1 MNALHEQFIAE
12 SRELI
17 HQATDD
23 LITIEREGVTKER
36 VERLL
41 RTFHTLKGSAGVV
54 ELVAM
59 SLTLHSAEDLLTA
72 IHAGRLGTTAGI
84 IDQSLACLDLVSR
97 WVDEFEVHRSLP
109 LRADD
114 EARVMIRRLRDLMP
128 DSAPTQQIAPE
139 RKTSAHIGDEAAAA
153 WVLRLIQS
161 DRAQNFLRAQPRSTE
176 LVAISY
182 EPLVGCFFNGDDPMA
197 LMRKI
202 PHLVAFN
209 IDAREAWP
217 PVAELDPFACHLR
230 FQGISAGNRAEL
242 SQIFRLVPD
251 QVRII
256 DVPLERFGLRQS
268 TGVVEIDSTAL
279 TRAVITE
286 QRRIVDVSHRSEDF
300 TGRIGAAAR
309 VAANAMRHDLRIE
322 LAEQIER
329 AGATAI
335 RERNVEPLLS
345 ILDNTIELI
354 TPLSPR
360 AEGEKAET
368 GAQSSRR
375 AEVERAAGHWIRVE
389 ESRIDTLVN
398 LVGELLVAKNS
409 FAHLAT
415 RIERDIETGEVAQA
429 IGRER
434 EAIERLATE
443 MHAAIL
449 QLRMVP
455 LAEVFRSFPRLVR
468 DMSRRFNKKV
478 RLLTLGE
485 TTESDKS
492 IVDRL
497 FEPLMHLVRNALDHG
512 IESPDERRAAGKP
525 ESSTITMQAS
535 RIGDRLVVEVI
546 DDGRGIN
553 PDIIR
558 RRARERGSLTLEE
571 LANQSDEQVID
582 LVFSA
587 GFSTTAEVSDVSG
600 RGVGMDVVRTT
611 VEQIGGWVSLASH
624 VGVGTTVRLDLPI
637 SIAMSRIMLAEAAGQ
652 VFGIPMEGVT
662 ETLHLSP
669 DRIGQIKSNDA
680 FVLRDRVLPICS
692 LAELMNL
699 PEKPGHK
706 SDARLVIITE
716 TSGRMVALEVDAIR
730 DPLEVVLKPMQGLL
744 ANARGYLGTTL
755 LGDGRVLLVLDLKEL
770 LP

>member
-1 MNALHEQFIAE
+1 MNALHEQFIVEA
-12 SRELI
+12 RELI
-17 HQATDD
+17 HQAIDD
-23 LITIEREGVTKER
+23 LITTEREGVANER

-54 ELVAM
+54 ELPAM
-59 SLTLHSAEDLLTA
+59 SLTLHAAEDVLAA
-72 IHAGRLGTTAGI
+72 IHVGRLDTTATI
-84 IDQSLACLDLVSR
+84 IDQALACLDLVSR
-97 WVDEFEVHRSLP
+97 WVDEFEAHRSLP

-114 EARVMIRRLRDLMP
+114 DARVMTRQLRNLLLN
-128 DSAPTQQIAPE
+128 SAPTQQIASE
-139 RKTSAHIGDEAAAA
+139 RKASASVGDEASPE

-161 DRAQNFLRAQPRSTE
+161 ERAQNFLRAQARSIE

-182 EPLVGCFFNGDDPMA
+182 EPHVGCFFNGDDPIA
-197 LMRKI
+197 LMRKV
-202 PHLVAFN
+202 PQLLAFH
-209 IDAREAWP
+209 IEAREAWAP
-217 PVAELDPFACHLR
+217 LAELDPFVCLLR
-230 FQGISAGNRAEL
+230 FQGISAGNRTEL
-242 SQIFRLVPD
+242 SHIFRLVPD
-251 QVRII
+251 QVRIV

-268 TGVVEIDSTAL
+268 TGIDEIDRAAL
-279 TRAVITE
+279 IRAVIAE
-286 QRRIVDVSHRSEDF
+286 QRLIVDFTDRSEDF

-309 VAANAMRHDLRIE
+309 VAANAMRYHLRID

-329 AGATAI
+329 AGATAT

-345 ILDNTIELI
+345 ILDDTIELI
-354 TPLSPR
+354 APIAPHT
-360 AEGEKAET
+360 EEEKAKT
-368 GAQSSRR
+368 GGPSSGRT
-375 AEVERAAGHWIRVE
+375 EIERAAEHWVRVE

-398 LVGELLVAKNS
+398 LAGELLVVKNS

-415 RIERDIETGEVAQA
+415 RIERPIETGEVAQA

-455 LAEVFRSFPRLVR
+455 LAQVFRSFPRLVR
-468 DMSRRFNKKV
+468 DMSQRFNKKV

-485 TTESDKS
+485 TTESDKA

-512 IESPDERRAAGKP
+512 IESPEERRAAGKP

-535 RIGDRLVVEVI
+535 RLGDRLVVEVI
-546 DDGRGIN
+546 DDGRGID
-553 PDIIR
+553 PEIIR
-558 RRARERGSLTLEE
+558 RRARVRGLLTIEE
-571 LANQSDEQVID
+571 LADQSDDQIID

-587 GFSTTAEVSDVSG
+587 GFSTATEVSDVSG
-600 RGVGMDVVRTT
+600 RGVGMDVVRATA
-611 VEQIGGWVSLASH
+611 EQIGGWVSLASR
-624 VGVGTTVRLDLPI
+624 VGAGTTVRLDLPI
-637 SIAMSRIMLAEAAGQ
+637 SIAMSRIMVAEAGGQ

-669 DRIGQIKSNDA
+669 DRIAQIKSNDA
-680 FVLRDRVLPICS
+680 FVLRDRILPICS

-699 PEKPGHK
+699 PEEPGRK

-730 DPLEVVLKPMQGLL
+730 DRLDVVLKPMQGLL

>member
-12 SRELI
+12 ARELI
-17 HQATDD
+17 HEATDD
-23 LITIEREGVTKER
+23 LITIEREGAAKER

-54 ELVAM
+54 ELAAM
-59 SLTLHSAEDLLTA
+59 SLTLHAAEDLLAT
-72 IHAGRLGTTAGI
+72 IHVGRRDTTAGI
-84 IDQSLACLDLVSR
+84 IDQALACLDLVSR
-97 WVDEFEVHRSLP
+97 WVDDFEAHRSLP

-114 EARVMIRRLRDLMP
+114 DARVMTRQLRDLLL
-128 DSAPTQQIAPE
+128 DNAPAQQIASE
-139 RKTSAHIGDEAAAA
+139 RKVSAYVGDEAAAE
-153 WVLRLIQS
+153 WVLRLLQS
-161 DRAQNFLRAQPRSTE
+161 ERSQNFLRAQPRSIE

-182 EPLVGCFFNGDDPMA
+182 EPHVGCFYNGDDPIA
-197 LMRKI
+197 LMRKV
-202 PHLVAFN
+202 PHLLAFH
-209 IDAREAWP
+209 IEAREAWP
-217 PVAELDPFACHLR
+217 QVAELDPFACYLR

-268 TGVVEIDSTAL
+268 TEVDEIGSAAL
-279 TRAVITE
+279 IRAVIAE
-286 QRRIVDVSHRSEDF
+286 QRRIVDVSDRSEGF

-309 VAANAMRHDLRIE
+309 VAANALRHDLRID

-329 AGATAI
+329 AGATAT
-335 RERNVEPLLS
+335 RERNVGSLLA
-345 ILDNTIELI
+345 ILDETLELI
-354 TPLSPR
+354 TPSPR
-360 AEGEKAET
+360 PEGDKAEAG
-368 GAQSSRR
+368 GASSGH
-375 AEVERAAGHWIRVE
+375 AGVERVAGHWVRVE
-389 ESRIDTLVN
+389 ESRIDALVN
-398 LVGELLVAKNS
+398 LAGELLVVKS
-409 FAHLAT
+409 SLAHLAT
-415 RIERDIETGEVAQA
+415 RVEQNIETGELAQA

-443 MHAAIL
+443 MHAATL

-455 LAEVFRSFPRLVR
+455 LAQVFRSFPRFVR
-468 DMSRRFNKKV
+468 DMSRRFDKKV

-485 TTESDKS
+485 TTESDKA

-512 IESPDERRAAGKP
+512 IEGPDERRAAGKP
-525 ESSTITMQAS
+525 ELSTITMQAS
-535 RIGDRLVVEVI
+535 RVGDRLVVEVI

-558 RRARERGSLTLEE
+558 RRARERGLLTPEE
-571 LANQSDEQVID
+571 LAERSDEQIID

-587 GFSTTAEVSDVSG
+587 GFSTAAEVSDVSG
-600 RGVGMDVVRTT
+600 RGVGMDVVRTMA
-611 VEQIGGWVSLASH
+611 EQIGGWASLASR
-624 VGVGTTVRLDLPI
+624 VGAGTTVRLDLPI
-637 SIAMSRIMLAEAAGQ
+637 SIAISRIMVAEAAGQ
-652 VFGIPMEGVT
+652 VFGIPMEAVT

-669 DRIGQIKSNDA
+669 DRIAQIKSNDA
-680 FVLRDRVLPICS
+680 FVLRDRILPICS

-706 SDARLVIITE
+706 SDVRLVIITE

-730 DPLEVVLKPMQGLL
+730 DRLEVVLKPMQGLL

>member
-1 MNALHEQFIAE
+1 MNALHEQFVAE
-12 SRELI
+12 ARELI

-23 LITIEREGVTKER
+23 LITIEREGVAKER

-41 RTFHTLKGSAGVV
+41 RAFHTLKGSAGVV
-54 ELVAM
+54 ELPAM
-59 SLTLHSAEDLLTA
+59 SLTLHAAEDLLAA
-72 IHAGRLGTTAGI
+72 IHVGQLDATAAI
-84 IDQSLACLDLVSR
+84 IDQALACLDLISR
-97 WVDEFEVHRSLP
+97 WVDEFEAHRSLP

-114 EARVMIRRLRDLMP
+114 DARVMTGQLRDLLL
-128 DSAPTQQIAPE
+128 DSAPRQRVSSE
-139 RKTSAHIGDEAAAA
+139 RKIAAYVGDETSAE
-153 WVLRLIQS
+153 WVLQLIRS
-161 DRAQNFLRAQPRSTE
+161 ERAQNFLRAQPRSIE

-182 EPLVGCFFNGDDPMA
+182 EPHVGCFFNGDDPIA
-197 LMRKI
+197 LMRKV
-202 PHLVAFN
+202 PHLLAFH
-209 IDAREAWP
+209 IEAREAWP

-230 FQGISAGNRAEL
+230 FQAISAGNRAEL
-242 SQIFRLVPD
+242 SHIFRLVPD
-251 QVRII
+251 QVRFV

-268 TGVVEIDSTAL
+268 TGVDEIDNAAL
-279 TRAVITE
+279 IRAVIAE
-286 QRRIVDVSHRSEDF
+286 QRRIVDVSDRSEDF
-300 TGRIGAAAR
+300 AGRIGAAAR
-309 VAANAMRHDLRIE
+309 VAANAMRHHLRID

-329 AGATAI
+329 AGATAT
-335 RERNVEPLLS
+335 RDRNVEPLLS
-345 ILDNTIELI
+345 ILDDTIELI
-354 TPLSPR
+354 APRSPR
-360 AEGEKAET
+360 AEGEKAKT
-368 GAQSSRR
+368 GGPSSGRTD
-375 AEVERAAGHWIRVE
+375 VERAAGHWIRVE

-398 LVGELLVAKNS
+398 LAGELLVVKNS

-415 RIERDIETGEVAQA
+415 RIERNIETRDLAQA
-429 IGRER
+429 IERER

-455 LAEVFRSFPRLVR
+455 LAQVFRSFPRLVR
-468 DMSRRFNKKV
+468 DMSQRFNKKV

-485 TTESDKS
+485 TTESDKV

-512 IESPDERRAAGKP
+512 IESPEARRTAGKP

-535 RIGDRLVVEVI
+535 RVGDRLVVEVI

-553 PDIIR
+553 PEIIR
-558 RRARERGSLTLEE
+558 GRARERGLLTLEE
-571 LANQSDEQVID
+571 LADQSDDQIID

-587 GFSTTAEVSDVSG
+587 GFSTAAEVSDVSG

-611 VEQIGGWVSLASH
+611 AEQIGGWVSLASR
-624 VGVGTTVRLDLPI
+624 VGAGTTVRLDLPI
-637 SIAMSRIMLAEAAGQ
+637 SIAMSRIMVAEAAGQ

-669 DRIGQIKSNDA
+669 DRIAQIKGNDA
-680 FVLRDRVLPICS
+680 FVLRDRTVPICS
-692 LAELMNL
+692 LAELMHL
-699 PEKPGHK
+699 PETPGRK
-706 SDARLVIITE
+706 SDARLVIIAE
-716 TSGRMVALEVDAIR
+716 TGGRMVALEVDAIR
-730 DPLEVVLKPMQGLL
+730 DRLEVVLKPMQGLL

>member
-1 MNALHEQFIAE
+1 MNALHEQFVAE
-12 SRELI
+12 ARELI

-23 LITIEREGVTKER
+23 LITIEREGVAKER

-41 RTFHTLKGSAGVV
+41 RAFHTLKGSAGVV
-54 ELVAM
+54 ELPAM
-59 SLTLHSAEDLLTA
+59 SLTLHAAEDLLAA
-72 IHAGRLGTTAGI
+72 IHVGQLDATAAI
-84 IDQSLACLDLVSR
+84 IDQALACLDLISR
-97 WVDEFEVHRSLP
+97 WVDEFEAHRSLP

-114 EARVMIRRLRDLMP
+114 DARVMTGQLRDLLL
-128 DSAPTQQIAPE
+128 DSAPRQRVSSE
-139 RKTSAHIGDEAAAA
+139 RKIAAYVGDETSAE
-153 WVLRLIQS
+153 WVLQLIRS
-161 DRAQNFLRAQPRSTE
+161 ERAQNFLRAQPRSIE

-182 EPLVGCFFNGDDPMA
+182 EPHVGCFFNGDDPIA
-197 LMRKI
+197 LMRKV
-202 PHLVAFN
+202 PHLLAFH
-209 IDAREAWP
+209 IEAREAWP

-230 FQGISAGNRAEL
+230 FQAISAGNRAEL
-242 SQIFRLVPD
+242 SHIFRLVPD
-251 QVRII
+251 QVRFV

-268 TGVVEIDSTAL
+268 TGVDEIDNAAL
-279 TRAVITE
+279 IRAVIAE
-286 QRRIVDVSHRSEDF
+286 QRRIVDVSDRSEDF
-300 TGRIGAAAR
+300 AGRIGAAAR
-309 VAANAMRHDLRIE
+309 VAANAMRHHLRID

-329 AGATAI
+329 AGATAT
-335 RERNVEPLLS
+335 RDRNVEPLLS
-345 ILDNTIELI
+345 ILDDTIELI
-354 TPLSPR
+354 APRSPR
-360 AEGEKAET
+360 AEGEKAKT
-368 GAQSSRR
+368 GGPSSGRTD
-375 AEVERAAGHWIRVE
+375 VERAAGHWIRVE

-398 LVGELLVAKNS
+398 LAGELLVVKNS

-415 RIERDIETGEVAQA
+415 RIERNIETRDLAQA
-429 IGRER
+429 IERER

-455 LAEVFRSFPRLVR
+455 LAQVFRSFPRLVR
-468 DMSRRFNKKV
+468 DMSQRFNKKV

-485 TTESDKS
+485 TTESDKV

-512 IESPDERRAAGKP
+512 IESPEARRAAGKP

-535 RIGDRLVVEVI
+535 RVGDRLVVEVI

-553 PDIIR
+553 PEIIR
-558 RRARERGSLTLEE
+558 GRARERGLLTLEE
-571 LANQSDEQVID
+571 LADQSDDQIID

-587 GFSTTAEVSDVSG
+587 GFSTAAEVSDVSG

-611 VEQIGGWVSLASH
+611 AEQIGGWVSLASR
-624 VGVGTTVRLDLPI
+624 VGAGTTVRLDLPI
-637 SIAMSRIMLAEAAGQ
+637 SIAMSRIMVAEAAGQ

-669 DRIGQIKSNDA
+669 DRIAQIKGNDA
-680 FVLRDRVLPICS
+680 FVLRDRTVPICS
-692 LAELMNL
+692 LAELMHL
-699 PEKPGHK
+699 PETPGRK
-706 SDARLVIITE
+706 SDARLVIIAE
-716 TSGRMVALEVDAIR
+716 TGGRMVALEVDAIR
-730 DPLEVVLKPMQGLL
+730 DRLEVVLKPMQGLL

>member
-1 MNALHEQFIAE
+1 MNALHEQFVAE
-12 SRELI
+12 ARELI

-23 LITIEREGVTKER
+23 LITIEREGVAKEC

-54 ELVAM
+54 ELPAM
-59 SLTLHSAEDLLTA
+59 SLTLHAAEDLLAA
-72 IHAGRLGTTAGI
+72 IHVGRLDATATI
-84 IDQSLACLDLVSR
+84 IDQALACLDLISR
-97 WVDEFEVHRSLP
+97 WVDEFETHRSLP
-109 LRADD
+109 VGADD
-114 EARVMIRRLRDLMP
+114 DARVMTGQLRDLLL
-128 DSAPTQQIAPE
+128 DSTPRQRIASE
-139 RKTSAHIGDEAAAA
+139 RNIAADVGDEASAE

-161 DRAQNFLRAQPRSTE
+161 ERAQNFLRAQPRSIE
-176 LVAISY
+176 LLAFSY
-182 EPLVGCFFNGDDPMA
+182 EPSVGCFFNGDDPIA
-197 LMRKI
+197 LMRKV
-202 PHLVAFN
+202 PHLLAFH
-209 IDAREAWP
+209 IEAQEAWP
-217 PVAELDPFACHLR
+217 PVAELDPFACLLR

-256 DVPLERFGLRQS
+256 DVALDRFGLRQS
-268 TGVVEIDSTAL
+268 TGGDEIDGAAL
-279 TRAVITE
+279 IRAVITE
-286 QRRIVDVSHRSEDF
+286 QRRIVDVSDRSEDF
-300 TGRIGAAAR
+300 AGRIGAAAR
-309 VAANAMRHDLRIE
+309 VAANAMRHHLRIDM
-322 LAEQIER
+322 AEQIER
-329 AGATAI
+329 AGAIAT

-345 ILDNTIELI
+345 ILDNAIELI
-354 TPLSPR
+354 APISPR
-360 AEGEKAET
+360 AEGEKAKT
-368 GAQSSRR
+368 GGPSSGR
-375 AEVERAAGHWIRVE
+375 AEVERGARHWVRVE

-398 LVGELLVAKNS
+398 LAGEFLVVKNS

-415 RIERDIETGEVAQA
+415 QIERNLETGDLAQA
-429 IGRER
+429 IERER

-455 LAEVFRSFPRLVR
+455 LAQVFRSFPRLVR
-468 DMSRRFNKKV
+468 DMSQRFNKKV

-485 TTESDKS
+485 TTESDKA

-512 IESPDERRAAGKP
+512 IESPEERRVAGKP
-525 ESSTITMQAS
+525 ESSTITMRAS
-535 RIGDRLVVEVI
+535 RVGDRLVVEVI

-558 RRARERGSLTLEE
+558 GRARERGLLTLEE
-571 LANQSDEQVID
+571 LADQSDDQIID
-582 LVFSA
+582 LVFTA
-587 GFSTTAEVSDVSG
+587 GFSTAAEVSDVSG

-611 VEQIGGWVSLASH
+611 AEQIGGWVSLASR
-624 VGVGTTVRLDLPI
+624 VGAGTTVRLDLPI
-637 SIAMSRIMLAEAAGQ
+637 SIAMSRIMVAEAAGQ
-652 VFGIPMEGVT
+652 IFGIPMEGVT

-669 DRIGQIKSNDA
+669 DGIAQIKSNDA
-680 FVLRDRVLPICS
+680 FVLRDRIVPICS

-699 PEKPGHK
+699 PEMLGHRA
-706 SDARLVIITE
+706 DARLVIITE
-716 TSGRMVALEVDAIR
+716 TNGRMVALEVDAIR
-730 DPLEVVLKPMQGLL
+730 DRLDVVLKPMQGLL